1 VNKNSLT
8 IYQMMPNGIP
18 VVEFHNHSANYAV
31 IRIFP

>member
-8 IYQMMPNGIP
+8 IYQILPNGIP
-18 VVEFHNHSANYAV
+18 VVEFHNYSAIYAV